1 MASGNSKLS
10 PRQRMINMMYL
21 VLTAML
27 ALQVSSSLLDKFIFL
42 NDSLEHSLDNS
53 IYASEQALIA
63 LKKKVVD
70 EGSSPGGIA
79 TIRKAEA
86 LKKETAE
93 IIGYIDKLKKNLID
107 NAGAGL
113 DPKTGAVKHP
123 DEETKVEVYMI
134 GGKNKKVGKAYEL
147 KNKLDDYV
155 DYLYANF
162 RELGLKDADK
172 TAQGEFSY
180 LTSGN
185 KDKAI
190 YASDPIQRN
199 KDFAAAN
206 FGQTPVV
213 AALAVLTQKQNEIVR
228 YEQEIL
234 KRLGIRDI
242 AWLPKFDSIVAL
254 ASADTRTVASGAEYT
269 ARMFLS
275 ASTSRSDIKMYVNG
289 QEVRVQDGLGVV
301 KIPTSGAGER
311 EWEGKIKLKIKG
323 RDTTF
328 TFREKFTVVEPVLL
342 VNNRNKFPLYQNC
355 ANILETA
362 VPALGTNYDPVF
374 STNNGRTVVGSRIGD
389 VTIVPNKIGDCKLT
403 VSSGGRRIGVQ
414 EFTVNP
420 VPRPTIYL
428 GPADKNLPPY
438 PHTEG
443 IPNIRKIYV
452 HPKPDETFA
461 RTLPN
466 EAKYRIVQ
474 VKVTH
479 FKDGS
484 ARGSQVFNN
493 GMIDL
498 QSFNPT
504 PKRSAFQIQVLQMQ
518 RMNSFGVPE
527 TVRPLNSYI
536 SFFSK

>member
-1 MASGNSKLS
+1 MASGNSKIS

-42 NDSLEHSLDNS
+42 NDSLEHSLNNS
-53 IYASEQALIA
+53 MYASEQALVA
-63 LKKKVVD
+63 LKKKVEE
-70 EGSSPGGIA
+70 EGNSPDGMA
-79 TIRKAEA
+79 TIRKAEE
-86 LKKETAE
+86 LKKETAL
-93 IIGYIDKLKKNLID
+93 IIGYIDKLKKNLVEK
-107 NAGAGL
+107 AGGGL
-113 DPKTGAVKHP
+113 DPKTGAVRHP
-123 DEETKVEVYMI
+123 EEETQVETYMI
-134 GGKNKKVGKAYEL
+134 GSKPQQNGKAYEL
-147 KNKLDDYV
+147 KQKLDSYV
-155 DYLYANF
+155 DYLYKNF
-162 RELGLKDADK
+162 KGVGLNPSSKAK
-172 TAQGEFSY
+172 GEFAY
-180 LTSGN
+180 LTAGN
-185 KDKAI
+185 QDKAI
-190 YASDPIQRN
+190 YANDPIQKN

-234 KRLGIRDI
+234 KRLGIKDI

-254 ASADTRTVASGAEYT
+254 ASADTRTIASGSEYT

-289 QEVRVQDGLGVV
+289 QEVRVQNGLGIV
-301 KIPTSGAGER
+301 KIPTSGSGER

-328 TFREKFTVVEPVLL
+328 TFRERYTVVQPVLL

-355 ANILETA
+355 ANQLETA
-362 VPALGTNYDPVF
+362 VPALGANYDPIF
-374 STNNGRTVVGSRIGD
+374 TTNNGRTIVGSRTGD
-389 VTIVPNKIGDCKLT
+389 VTIVPNRVGDCNLT
-403 VSSGGRRIGVQ
+403 VSSSGRQIGVQ

-428 GPADKNLPPY
+428 GPANKNAPPY
-438 PHTEG
+438 PHTKG
-443 IPNIRKIYV
+443 IPNIGKIYV

-466 EAKYRIVQ
+466 EAVYKIIQ

-479 FKDGS
+479 FRDGS
-484 ARGSQVFNN
+484 ARGSRVFN
-493 GMIDL
+493 GGLIDL
-498 QSFNPT
+498 KSFNPT
-504 PKRSAFQIQVLQMQ
+504 PKRSAFQVEIVQMQ
-518 RMNSFGVPE
+518 RMNSIGVAE
-527 TVRPLNSYI
+527 NVRPLNSHI